1 MDSLR
6 CSTDLRGPF
15 GARGQLAARFQALGI
30 TIRAGVHTGEVEFVG
45 DNVRG
50 LAVHETAR
58 VAGVAAAGEVL
69 VSATTKHLL
78 EGSGIALE
86 SAGVHELK
94 GLGEARELFRI
105 TGSE

>member
-1 MDSLR
+1 M
-6 CSTDLRGPF
+6 
-15 GARGQLAARFQALGI
+15 
-30 TIRAGVHTGEVEFVG
+30 G

-78 EGSGIALE
+78 AGSELAFE
-86 SAGVHELK
+86 PAGVHELK
-94 GLGEARELFRI
+94 GLGEARELFRL
-105 TGSE
+105 TASG